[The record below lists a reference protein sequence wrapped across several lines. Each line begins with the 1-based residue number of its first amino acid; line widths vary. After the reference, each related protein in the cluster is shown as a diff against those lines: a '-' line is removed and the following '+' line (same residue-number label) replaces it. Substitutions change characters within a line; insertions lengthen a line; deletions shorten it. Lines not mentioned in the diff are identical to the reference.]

1 MNTKEARML
10 GANITK
16 LIQEDSPDKAY
27 ELLTPVLAARTPFRL
42 LDIIG
47 GAVGHVAIDVTDPF
61 LQRIA
66 AARTEGGW
74 VVIASAWR
82 QQMEQDR
89 AGIFKRCHECVI
101 AADVW
106 YAADIF
112 GERIAGPS
120 LVDQFQPT
128 LDLLDKWR
136 SDPNRWN
143 RRVVGVAT
151 HFWAKR
157 SRGVPEL
164 AGNAQQLL
172 DFLDPMFEEWN
183 MDAVKGVG
191 WGLKTLGRYYPEH
204 LTPWLEEQIGQRKRR
219 HRAIMR
225 RKALTYLNDEQRAR
239 AQGLSES

>member
-1 MNTKEARML
+1 MNTQEARTL

-27 ELLTPVLAARTPFRL
+27 KLLTPVLAARTPFRL

-47 GAVGHVAIDVTDPF
+47 EAISHVAIDVTDPF
-61 LQRIA
+61 LQRVA
-66 AARTEGGW
+66 AAGTEGGW

-89 AGIFKRCHECVI
+89 AGIFERCHECVI
-101 AADVW
+101 AANIW

-112 GERIAGPS
+112 GERIVGPS
-120 LVDQFQPT
+120 LVSQFQPT
-128 LDLLDKWR
+128 LDLLEKWR
-136 SDPNRWN
+136 SDPNRWI
-143 RRVVGVAT
+143 RRTVGVAT
-151 HFWAKR
+151 HFWSKR
-157 SRGVPEL
+157 SRGAPEL

-191 WGLKTLGRYYPEH
+191 WGLKTLGRHYPEH
-204 LTPWLEEQIGQRKRR
+204 LTPWLAKQVGQRKRR
-219 HRAIMR
+219 HRAIMLH
-225 RKALTYLNDEQRAR
+225 KASTYLNDAQRAR